1 LLYEQQVVKPTRVL
15 LKQRDLSPEEEAERK
30 SKMQELLQREVDDD
44 DF

>member
-15 LKQRDLSPEEEAERK
+15 LKQRELLPEEEAERK
-30 SKMQELLQREVDDD
+30 GKMQELLQREVDDD